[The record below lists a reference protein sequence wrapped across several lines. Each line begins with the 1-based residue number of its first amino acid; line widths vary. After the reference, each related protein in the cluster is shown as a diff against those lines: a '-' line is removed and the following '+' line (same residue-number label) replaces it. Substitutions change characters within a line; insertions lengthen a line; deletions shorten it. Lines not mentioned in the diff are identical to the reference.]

1 MGLLV
6 DELDA
11 AMVTVIDG
19 SLASP
24 RCFLALREQ
33 GCVIGSWSEAFVEPE
48 RDLHAHPA
56 TVHVRGELEDHRWP
70 RRAVARGR
78 GSVSIGYGK
87 ADAKEKHDW
96 SSCA

>member
-1 MGLLV
+1 MCRTGDRLVMGLLM

-33 GCVIGSWSEAFVEPE
+33 GCVIGRWSEAFVEPE

-56 TVHVRGELEDHRWP
+56 TVHVRGELER
-70 RRAVARGR
+70 
-78 GSVSIGYGK
+78 
-87 ADAKEKHDW
+87 
-96 SSCA
+96 SCAESWLC